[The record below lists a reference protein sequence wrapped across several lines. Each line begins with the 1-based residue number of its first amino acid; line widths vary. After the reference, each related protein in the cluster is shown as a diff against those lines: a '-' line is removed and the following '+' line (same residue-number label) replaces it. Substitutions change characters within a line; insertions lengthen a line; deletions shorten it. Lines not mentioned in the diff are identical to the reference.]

1 MPIRCLGRS
10 YGGFRHHEQIPRGG
24 LTSYQSH
31 WVNDFTQIAM
41 RIRDRDL
48 VGHAA
53 IRTDPEKTGVTDKP
67 RHGPTDISTIG
78 HYNTCRSR
86 SF

>member
-1 MPIRCLGRS
+1 MADFDITRKSRVVV
-10 YGGFRHHEQIPRGG
+10 
-24 LTSYQSH
+24 LTSYPSH

-53 IRTDPEKTGVTDKP
+53 IHIDHIASSAVYK
-67 RHGPTDISTIG
+67 IS
-78 HYNTCRSR
+78 
-86 SF
+86 